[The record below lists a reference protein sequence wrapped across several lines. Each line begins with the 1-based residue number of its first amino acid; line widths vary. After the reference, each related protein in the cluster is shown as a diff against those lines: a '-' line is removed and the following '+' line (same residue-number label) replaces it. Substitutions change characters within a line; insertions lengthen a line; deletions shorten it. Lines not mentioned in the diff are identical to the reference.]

1 MSEPWTPFCRRKEQ
15 FEHAIHCVNDVSC
28 PYCGMANPN
37 TPTHQDIIS
46 RPKTPPQSSGQRD
59 TPIEISSSPPAHQST
74 SSTFPRLDQ
83 TSEIARQQSIRQSQ
97 TQRSTQLRPH
107 AGSKILSSRPQITRG
122 TKVQLA
128 HPVIQKFGV
137 TVIIYTGFLYDF
149 ELGFGDRW
157 KSRGKSKRKTEILTV
172 MFDC

>member
-15 FEHAIHCVNDVSC
+15 FEHAIHCVNDISC
-28 PYCGMANPN
+28 PYCGMVNPN
-37 TPTHQDIIS
+37 TPMCQDIIS
-46 RPKTPPQSSGQRD
+46 RPKTPTPSSGQRN

-74 SSTFPRLDQ
+74 SSTFPQLDQ
-83 TSEIARQQSIRQSQ
+83 TSETARQQSIRQSQ

-107 AGSKILSSRPQITRG
+107 AGSKILSSRPQITR
-122 TKVQLA
+122 VQKSQSA
-128 HPVIQKFGV
+128 HPIPQKFGV

-157 KSRGKSKRKTEILTV
+157 KSRGKSNRKTRTLSV